1 MTAKAGPDDASRFG
15 FQAGHEVQEFGYDE
29 DVDLEV
35 RTLIES
41 ATGTELV
48 DEDHGDVVDGAL
60 IWWREGDA
68 DDDDLTDVIVE
79 AQSNLDD
86 GGTILIM
93 TPKTGR
99 PGHVSPADV
108 DDAAR
113 TAGLLGSSAVEGG
126 EHWNGI
132 RLLVR
137 ERGR

>member
-1 MTAKAGPDDASRFG
+1 MAAKAGPDDGTRFG
-15 FQAGHEVQEFGYDE
+15 FKAEQEIQEFGYDE
-29 DVDLEV
+29 DVDQDV
-35 RTLIES
+35 RAAIE
-41 ATGTELV
+41 AVTGTELV
-48 DEDHGDVVDGAL
+48 GEDFGDVVDGAL
-60 IWWREGDA
+60 IWWRDGD
-68 DDDDLTDVIVE
+68 DGHDDLTDVIVD

-99 PGHVSPADV
+99 PGHVSPAEI

-113 TAGLLGSSAVEGG
+113 TAGLQGSSAVEGG
-126 EHWNGI
+126 ENWNGI

>member
-1 MTAKAGPDDASRFG
+1 MAAKADPDDDNRFG
-15 FQAGHEVQEFGYDE
+15 FKAEQEIQEFGYDD
-29 DVDLEV
+29 DVDQEV
-35 RTLIES
+35 RTEIE
-41 ATGTELV
+41 AIPGTELV
-48 DEDHGDVVDGAL
+48 AEDFGDVVDGAL
-60 IWWREGDA
+60 IWWRDGDVGH
-68 DDDDLTDVIVE
+68 DDLTDVIVD

-99 PGHVSPADV
+99 PGHVSPAEI

-113 TAGLLGSSAVEGG
+113 TAGLQGSSAVEGG
-126 EHWNGI
+126 ENWNGI

>member
-1 MTAKAGPDDASRFG
+1 MAAKADPDDDNRFG
-15 FQAGHEVQEFGYDE
+15 FKAEQEIQEFGYDD
-29 DVDLEV
+29 DVDQDV
-35 RTLIES
+35 RTEIE
-41 ATGTELV
+41 AIPGTELV
-48 DEDHGDVVDGAL
+48 GEDFSDVVDGAL
-60 IWWREGDA
+60 IWWRDGDVGH
-68 DDDDLTDVIVE
+68 DDLTDVIVD

-99 PGHVSPADV
+99 PGHVSPAEI

-113 TAGLLGSSAVEGG
+113 TAGLQGSSAVEGG
-126 EHWNGI
+126 ENWNGI

>member
-1 MTAKAGPDDASRFG
+1 MAAKAGPDDASRFG
-15 FQAGHEVQEFGYDE
+15 FLAGQEVQEFGYDE
-29 DVDLEV
+29 DVDHEV

-41 ATGTELV
+41 VTGTELV
-48 DEDHGDVVDGAL
+48 DEDYGDVVDGAL

-99 PGHVSPADV
+99 SGHVSPAEI

-113 TAGLLGSSAVEGG
+113 TAGLQGSSAVEGG
-126 EHWNGI
+126 ENWNGI